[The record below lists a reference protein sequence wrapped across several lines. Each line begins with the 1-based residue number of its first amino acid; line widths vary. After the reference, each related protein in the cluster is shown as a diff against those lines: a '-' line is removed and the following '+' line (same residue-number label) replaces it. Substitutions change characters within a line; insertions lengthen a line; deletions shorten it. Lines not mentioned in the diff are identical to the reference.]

1 METKFKS
8 AKTAAKIA
16 NVLRILSIVGL
27 VAAILMAIGS
37 FAMAGYINQYYQ
49 DPANVAAASGSLEA
63 DMGVFGFLPF
73 DTLREAGNYGVFF
86 GLQSICWGLI
96 MALNVFLYTILKK
109 IMVNIRET
117 GAAFAPAD
125 AASYKRNF
133 TILTILV
140 LIVIGLSAGII
151 AGILLCG
158 LYNVTLSKY
167 QEK

>member
-8 AKTAAKIA
+8 AGTAAKIA

-37 FAMAGYINQYYQ
+37 FAMGGYINQYYQ
-49 DPANVAAASGSLEA
+49 DPANVSAASGSLEA

-73 DTLREAGNYGVFF
+73 DELKAAENYGVFF

-96 MALNVFLYTILKK
+96 MALNVFLYTILRN
-109 IMVNIRET
+109 IMRNIKEV
-117 GAAFAPAD
+117 GAAFAP
-125 AASYKRNF
+125 SESGSFKRNAI
-133 TILTILV
+133 ILTILV
-140 LIVIGLSAGII
+140 TCVIGLSAGII
-151 AGILLCG
+151 SGILLCG
-158 LYNVTLSKY
+158 LYNLTLSKY